1 MSCPRRSMLVSA
13 LLALGGCGAAPRM
26 SVMEVAPGRLAAPAG
41 ASLTHSLFAK
51 PMDRDNLSEEVIQ
64 RVLSAPV
71 EPEFPARA
79 GVVVLDAPFTRRS
92 YASLEP
98 GDEAP
103 QILAREIERSR
114 HFVIVSD
121 ISPYL
126 ANGQHIES
134 LREVATRY
142 RLKYLVVLNTRYVD
156 RSSYNHWGWGW
167 LTILGIPFLPAYTLQ
182 TAGLMEATLMDVRT
196 GTFLFTTQVHMQ
208 ARDRTTPFST
218 EIKLGSLQRATS
230 RRAAELLAQR
240 FLAKCNRL
248 VAAAEK
254 LRGRATAQGGPASSP
269 SATERPRPMPAA
281 APAPGA
287 DDHGGA

>member
-1 MSCPRRSMLVSA
+1 MLPRRSLLVVSV
-13 LLALGGCGAAPRM
+13 LLALDGCAVAPRM
-26 SVMEVAPGRLAAPAG
+26 SVTEVRPGQLLPAAA
-41 ASLTHSLFAK
+41 ASLTHSLFTK
-51 PMDRDNLSEEVIQ
+51 PADRDNLSEEVIQ

-71 EPEFPARA
+71 ELEFPARA

-126 ANGQHIES
+126 ADGQHVES
-134 LREVATRY
+134 LRELATRY

-156 RSSYNHWGWGW
+156 RSSYNHWSWGW
-167 LTILGIPFLPAYTLQ
+167 LTVLGIPFLPAYTLQ

-196 GTFLFTTQVHMQ
+196 GTFLFTTQIHMQ

-218 EIKLGSLQRATS
+218 DSKLGSLQRTTS

-254 LRGRATAQGGPASSP
+254 LRGRATATAQRPSSAIRP
-269 SATERPRPMPAA
+269 SA
-281 APAPGA
+281 APALPAGA
-287 DDHGGA
+287 PGGA